1 MIPVVPFQ
9 MSEGRKVWMK
19 KTTGFLGVVVLI
31 GILFTFLLP
40 LSVQAEVHLF
50 VDKQTVRVN
59 DPALEQPSILNSFNP
74 KGYRT
79 HNNLALVWNDHSVWV
94 YDIRTHQWIP
104 QEGFAPVAGLLSD
117 ELALAWEPGRAAVFS
132 APNRSWVI
140 SAPMTSRITGQLLSR
155 GMAAITCEN
164 AFVVYD
170 PVLKTWQV
178 AGDFRVK
185 DAELGDNL
193 AVAWDAND
201 AVIYDTTLHQWVLKQ
216 GVRPQAC
223 IVEPYKVSIFAAEKI
238 HVYDA
243 MTHRWQDMP
252 R

>member
-1 MIPVVPFQ
+1 
-9 MSEGRKVWMK
+9 MK
-19 KTTGFLGVVVLI
+19 KKTGFLCAML
-31 GILFTFLLP
+31 LFCGFLP
-40 LSVQAEVHLF
+40 LLQPLAADAEVHLF

-59 DPALEQPSILNSFNP
+59 DPALPQPSILNSFNP
-74 KGYRT
+74 SGYRT
-79 HNNLALVWNDHSVWV
+79 HNDLALVWNDHSVWV

-104 QEGFAPVAGLLSD
+104 QEGFAPMAGLLSD
-117 ELALAWEPGRAAVFS
+117 ELALAWERGRVAVFS
-132 APNRSWVI
+132 APDRSWVI
-140 SAPMTSRITGQLLSR
+140 SGPMNSPITGQLLSR
-155 GMAAITCEN
+155 GMAAVTCEN

-170 PVLKTWQV
+170 PILKTWQV

-201 AVIYDTTLHQWVLKQ
+201 VVMYDTTLHQWVMKQ
-216 GVRPQAC
+216 GIRPQAC
-223 IVEPYKVSIFAAEKI
+223 IVEPYKVSVFTAEKI
-238 HVYDA
+238 YVYDA